1 MLRRSLFIGDKAMTQ
16 SLRESI
22 KQGLTEATK
31 AQDKRRMAT
40 LRLIQAALKDRDIA
54 GRTDGRDAGVSD
66 AEILDVLSKMVKQ
79 RRESIGIYES
89 AGRMELA
96 EREKEE
102 VEIIESYM
110 PKQLSEEETAA
121 AVEAVIS
128 ETGAASIKDMGR
140 VMGELKKRHAGQMDF
155 AKAGALVKEK
165 LA

>member
-1 MLRRSLFIGDKAMTQ
+1 MTQ
-16 SLRESI
+16 SLRETI

-54 GRTDGRDAGVSD
+54 GRTEGRDAGVSD

-79 RRESIGIYES
+79 RRESAGIYES

-96 EREKEE
+96 QQENEE
-102 VEIIESYM
+102 IAIIESFM
-110 PKQLSEEETAA
+110 PKQLSEAETAA
-121 AVEAVIS
+121 AVQAVIA

-140 VMGELKKRHAGQMDF
+140 VMGELKKRHAGQIDF
-155 AKAGALVKEK
+155 AKAGAIVKEK

>member
-1 MLRRSLFIGDKAMTQ
+1 MSQ
-16 SLRESI
+16 SLRDLI

-66 AEILDVLSKMVKQ
+66 AEIL
-79 RRESIGIYES
+79 
-89 AGRMELA
+89 
-96 EREKEE
+96 
-102 VEIIESYM
+102 
-110 PKQLSEEETAA
+110 
-121 AVEAVIS
+121 VIA

-140 VMGELKKRHAGQMDF
+140 VMGELKKRHSGQMDF
-155 AKAGALVKEK
+155 AKAGAIVKEK

>member
-1 MLRRSLFIGDKAMTQ
+1 MTQ
-16 SLRESI
+16 SLREII

-54 GRTDGRDAGVSD
+54 GRTEGRDAGVSD
-66 AEILDVLSKMVKQ
+66 AEILEVLSKMVKQ
-79 RRESIGIYES
+79 RRESAGIYES

-96 EREKEE
+96 QQENEE
-102 VEIIESYM
+102 ISIIESFM
-110 PKQLSEEETAA
+110 PKQLSDAETAA
-121 AVEAVIS
+121 AVQAVIA

-155 AKAGALVKEK
+155 AKAGAIVKEK

>member
-1 MLRRSLFIGDKAMTQ
+1 MSQ
-16 SLRESI
+16 SLRDLI

-66 AEILDVLSKMVKQ
+66 AEILEVLSKMVKQ
-79 RRESIGIYES
+79 RRESVGIYES

-96 EREKEE
+96 QQENEE
-102 VEIIESYM
+102 IKIIESFM
-110 PKQLSEEETAA
+110 PKQLSDQETAA
-121 AVEAVIS
+121 AVEAVIA

-140 VMGELKKRHAGQMDF
+140 VMGELKKRHSGQMDF
-155 AKAGALVKEK
+155 AKTGAIVKEK

>member
-1 MLRRSLFIGDKAMTQ
+1 MSQ
-16 SLRESI
+16 SLRDLI
-22 KQGLTEATK
+22 KQGLIDATK

-66 AEILDVLSKMVKQ
+66 AEILEVLSRMVKQ
-79 RRESIGIYES
+79 RRESVVIYES

-96 EREKEE
+96 QQEKEE
-102 VEIIESYM
+102 IEIIESFM
-110 PKQLSEEETAA
+110 PKQLSDEETAA
-121 AVEAVIS
+121 AVGAVIS

-140 VMGELKKRHAGQMDF
+140 VMGELKKRHAGEMDF
-155 AKAGALVKEK
+155 AKAGAIVKEK

>member
-1 MLRRSLFIGDKAMTQ
+1 MSQ
-16 SLRESI
+16 SLRDLI

-54 GRTDGRDAGVSD
+54 GRTEGRDAGVSD
-66 AEILDVLSKMVKQ
+66 AEILEVLSKMVKQ
-79 RRESIGIYES
+79 RRESVGIYES

-96 EREKEE
+96 QQENEE
-102 VEIIESYM
+102 IKIIESFM
-110 PKQLSEEETAA
+110 PKQLSDEETAA
-121 AVEAVIS
+121 AVEAVIA

-140 VMGELKKRHAGQMDF
+140 VMGELKKRHSGQMDF
-155 AKAGALVKEK
+155 AKAGAIVKEK

>member
-1 MLRRSLFIGDKAMTQ
+1 MTQ
-16 SLRESI
+16 SLRETI

-54 GRTDGRDAGVSD
+54 GRTEGRDAGVSD
-66 AEILDVLSKMVKQ
+66 AEILEVLSKMVKQ
-79 RRESIGIYES
+79 RRESAGIYES

-96 EREKEE
+96 HQENEE
-102 VEIIESYM
+102 IAIIESFM
-110 PKQLSEEETAA
+110 PKQLSDAETAA
-121 AVEAVIS
+121 AVQAVIA

-155 AKAGALVKEK
+155 AKAGAIVKEK

>member
-1 MLRRSLFIGDKAMTQ
+1 MTQ
-16 SLRESI
+16 SLRETI

-54 GRTDGRDAGVSD
+54 GRTEGRDAGVSD
-66 AEILDVLSKMVKQ
+66 AEILEVLSKMVKQ
-79 RRESIGIYES
+79 RRESAGIYES

-96 EREKEE
+96 QQENEE
-102 VEIIESYM
+102 IAIIESFM
-110 PKQLSEEETAA
+110 PKQLSEAETAA
-121 AVEAVIS
+121 AVQAMIA

-155 AKAGALVKEK
+155 AKAGAIVKEK

>member
-1 MLRRSLFIGDKAMTQ
+1 MTQ

-110 PKQLSEEETAA
+110 PKQLSDAETAA

-155 AKAGALVKEK
+155 AKASGLVKQR

>member
-1 MLRRSLFIGDKAMTQ
+1 MSQ

-22 KQGLTEATK
+22 KQGLVEATK
-31 AQDKRRMAT
+31 SQDKRRMAT

-79 RRESIGIYES
+79 RRESAGIYEE

-96 EREKEE
+96 QQEREEI
-102 VEIIESYM
+102 EIIESFM
-110 PKQLSEEETAA
+110 PKQLSDAETAA
-121 AVEAVIS
+121 AVEAVIK
-128 ETGAASIKDMGR
+128 ETGASSIKDMGR

-155 AKAGALVKEK
+155 ARAGAIVKEK

>member
-1 MLRRSLFIGDKAMTQ
+1 MSQ
-16 SLRESI
+16 SLRDSI
-22 KQGLTEATK
+22 KQGLVEATK
-31 AQDKRRMAT
+31 SQDKRRMAT

-54 GRTDGRDAGVSD
+54 GRTEGRDAGVSD

-79 RRESIGIYES
+79 RRESAGIYEE

-96 EREKEE
+96 QQEKEE
-102 VEIIESYM
+102 IEIIESFL
-110 PKQLSEEETAA
+110 PKQLSDAETAA
-121 AVEAVIS
+121 AVEAVIK

-155 AKAGALVKEK
+155 ARAGAIVKEK

>member
-1 MLRRSLFIGDKAMTQ
+1 MTQ
-16 SLRESI
+16 SLRETI

-31 AQDKRRMAT
+31 AQDKRRTAT

-54 GRTDGRDAGVSD
+54 GRTEGRDAGVSD

-79 RRESIGIYES
+79 RRESAGIYES

-96 EREKEE
+96 QQENEE
-102 VEIIESYM
+102 IAIIESFM
-110 PKQLSEEETAA
+110 PKQLSDAETAA
-121 AVEAVIS
+121 AVQAVIA

-155 AKAGALVKEK
+155 AKAGAIVKEK

>member
-1 MLRRSLFIGDKAMTQ
+1 MTQ
-16 SLRESI
+16 SLRETI

-40 LRLIQAALKDRDIA
+40 LRIIQAALKDRDIA
-54 GRTDGRDAGVSD
+54 GRTEGRDAGVSD
-66 AEILDVLSKMVKQ
+66 AEILEVLSKMVKQ
-79 RRESIGIYES
+79 RRESAGIYES

-96 EREKEE
+96 QQENEE
-102 VEIIESYM
+102 IAIIESFM
-110 PKQLSEEETAA
+110 PKQLSDAETAA
-121 AVEAVIS
+121 AVQAVIA

-155 AKAGALVKEK
+155 AKAGAIVKEK

>member
-1 MLRRSLFIGDKAMTQ
+1 MTQ
-16 SLRESI
+16 SLRETI

-54 GRTDGRDAGVSD
+54 GRTEGRDAGVSD
-66 AEILDVLSKMVKQ
+66 AEILEVLSKMVKQ
-79 RRESIGIYES
+79 RRESAGIYES

-96 EREKEE
+96 QQENEE
-102 VEIIESYM
+102 IAIIESFM
-110 PKQLSEEETAA
+110 PKQLSDAETAA
-121 AVEAVIS
+121 AVQAVIA

-155 AKAGALVKEK
+155 AKAGAIVKEK

>member
-1 MLRRSLFIGDKAMTQ
+1 MSQ
-16 SLRESI
+16 SLRDLI

-66 AEILDVLSKMVKQ
+66 AEILEVLSKMVKQ
-79 RRESIGIYES
+79 RRESVGIYES

-96 EREKEE
+96 QQENEE
-102 VEIIESYM
+102 IKIIESFM
-110 PKQLSEEETAA
+110 PKQLSDQETAA
-121 AVEAVIS
+121 AVEAVIA

-140 VMGELKKRHAGQMDF
+140 VMGELKKRHSGQMDF
-155 AKAGALVKEK
+155 AKAGAIVKEK

>member
-1 MLRRSLFIGDKAMTQ
+1 MTQ
-16 SLRESI
+16 SLRETI

-54 GRTDGRDAGVSD
+54 GRTEGRDAGVSD
-66 AEILDVLSKMVKQ
+66 AEILEVLSKMVKQ
-79 RRESIGIYES
+79 RRESAGIYES

-96 EREKEE
+96 QQENEE
-102 VEIIESYM
+102 IAIIESFM
-110 PKQLSEEETAA
+110 PKQLSEAETAA
-121 AVEAVIS
+121 AVQAVIA

-155 AKAGALVKEK
+155 AKAGAIVKEK

>member
-1 MLRRSLFIGDKAMTQ
+1 M
-16 SLRESI
+16 
-22 KQGLTEATK
+22 
-31 AQDKRRMAT
+31 
-40 LRLIQAALKDRDIA
+40 
-54 GRTDGRDAGVSD
+54 
-66 AEILDVLSKMVKQ
+66 EI
-79 RRESIGIYES
+79 
-89 AGRMELA
+89 A

-110 PKQLSEEETAA
+110 PKQLSDAETAA

>member
-1 MLRRSLFIGDKAMTQ
+1 MSQ

-22 KQGLTEATK
+22 KQGLAEATK
-31 AQDKRRMAT
+31 SQDKRRMAT

-54 GRTDGRDAGVSD
+54 GRTEGRDAGVGD
-66 AEILDVLSKMVKQ
+66 AEILEVLSKMVKQ
-79 RRESIGIYES
+79 RRESAGIYEE

-96 EREKEE
+96 QQEKEE
-102 VEIIESYM
+102 IEIIESFL
-110 PKQLSEEETAA
+110 PKQLSDAETSA
-121 AVEAVIS
+121 AVEAVIK

-155 AKAGALVKEK
+155 ARAGAIVKEK

>member
-1 MLRRSLFIGDKAMTQ
+1 MTQ
-16 SLRESI
+16 SLRETI

-54 GRTDGRDAGVSD
+54 GRTEGRDAGVSD

-79 RRESIGIYES
+79 RRESAGIYES

-96 EREKEE
+96 QQENEE
-102 VEIIESYM
+102 IAIIESFM
-110 PKQLSEEETAA
+110 PKQLSDAETAA
-121 AVEAVIS
+121 AVQAVIA

-140 VMGELKKRHAGQMDF
+140 VMGELKKRHVGQMDF
-155 AKAGALVKEK
+155 AKAGAIVKEK

>member
-1 MLRRSLFIGDKAMTQ
+1 MTQ
-16 SLRESI
+16 SLREII

-54 GRTDGRDAGVSD
+54 GRTEGRDAGVSD

-79 RRESIGIYES
+79 RRESAGIYES

-96 EREKEE
+96 QQENEE
-102 VEIIESYM
+102 IAIIESFM
-110 PKQLSEEETAA
+110 PKQLSEAETAA
-121 AVEAVIS
+121 AVQAVIA

-155 AKAGALVKEK
+155 AKAGAIVKEK

>member
-1 MLRRSLFIGDKAMTQ
+1 MTQ
-16 SLRESI
+16 SLRETI

-54 GRTDGRDAGVSD
+54 GRTEGRDAGVSD

-79 RRESIGIYES
+79 RRESAGIYES

-96 EREKEE
+96 QQENEE
-102 VEIIESYM
+102 IAIIESFM
-110 PKQLSEEETAA
+110 PKQLSEAETAA
-121 AVEAVIS
+121 AVQAVIA

-155 AKAGALVKEK
+155 AKAGAIVKEK